1 MRSLISVLLGLV
13 IALGTVAVPAWKI
26 RQRMRENQFDPLILQ
41 AAAEHGVDPNLIKAV
56 IWRESKFRPDA
67 RGDAGEMGL
76 MQVMP
81 IVGQEWT
88 SARGE
93 KNFDSTR
100 LLDPLTNVRIGS
112 WYLAKG
118 LSHWEKAARPVPLA
132 LAQYN
137 AGRSNVLKWVNDES
151 LLDSEKFITQIQFPS
166 TRAYVRDIIRQHQ
179 KYRDQGEF

>member
-81 IVGQEWT
+81 IVGQEWGEEFRQHPPAGSPHQCPDWFLVPRKRLVSLGKSSPSR
-88 SARGE
+88 SARPCPVQRGKEQCAQVGE
-93 KNFDSTR
+93 
-100 LLDPLTNVRIGS
+100 
-112 WYLAKG
+112 
-118 LSHWEKAARPVPLA
+118 
-132 LAQYN
+132 
-137 AGRSNVLKWVNDES
+137 
-151 LLDSEKFITQIQFPS
+151 
-166 TRAYVRDIIRQHQ
+166 
-179 KYRDQGEF
+179 